1 MVYMLC
7 CRDVVEG
14 LGKNL
19 TLSNFVMS
27 VLRLMLPSM
36 LFLILGFFGFLHSWL
51 NGWAELTRFPDRI
64 FYLDWWNSTEFGTYY
79 RKWNIV
85 VHDWLY
91 YYVYLDLNR
100 FVFRS
105 SKRARFYS
113 KLSTFLISALIHE
126 LILIEASGFFYPVLF
141 LMFTGPG
148 TNLSDIGIILIQN
161 QKRLKII
168 SSNFSFW
175 IEMYLGT
182 SLLFVLYLM
191 EYYAR
196 SIVSSDEIKAKWG
209 ILGFLV
215 PRTAYL
221 K

>member
-1 MVYMLC
+1 MVYRLC
-7 CRDVVEG
+7 CVDVIED

-64 FYLDWWNSTEFGTYY
+64 FYLDWWNSAEFGTYY

-100 FVFRS
+100 FVFQS
-105 SKRARFYS
+105 SKRSRFYS
-113 KLSTFLISALIHE
+113 KISTFLISAIIHE

-148 TNLSDIGIILIQN
+148 ISLYYFRHCSNTKSASTDDIIR
-161 QKRLKII
+161 K
-168 SSNFSFW
+168 F
-175 IEMYLGT
+175 
-182 SLLFVLYLM
+182 LLLDRDVSRHIAAIRPLPDGVLR
-191 EYYAR
+191 EEGR
-196 SIVSSDEIKAKWG
+196 K
-209 ILGFLV
+209 LV
-215 PRTAYL
+215 NDQR
-221 K
+221 